1 MEQQT
6 VFERIYAVVRRIPAG
21 KVASYGQVAWL
32 AGNPRWARVVGYAL
46 HRNPDPDT
54 IPCHRGFIHVPVAQK
69 LLHVPDQSMHRK
81 AGTGFASVGA
91 DCCKILSYL
100 DLTELE
106 MGSHCRSGNGFRALL
121 CQLPQILQIIGQ
133 PVYRLYGQS
142 P

>member
-54 IPCHRGFIHVPVAQK
+54 IPCHRVETKDGRVAPGFAFGGAPIQIQLLEQEGVGFSDGHVIMSQYQWQCT
-69 LLHVPDQSMHRK
+69 PDQLK
-81 AGTGFASVGA
+81 
-91 DCCKILSYL
+91 
-100 DLTELE
+100 
-106 MGSHCRSGNGFRALL
+106 
-121 CQLPQILQIIGQ
+121 
-133 PVYRLYGQS
+133 
-142 P
+142 